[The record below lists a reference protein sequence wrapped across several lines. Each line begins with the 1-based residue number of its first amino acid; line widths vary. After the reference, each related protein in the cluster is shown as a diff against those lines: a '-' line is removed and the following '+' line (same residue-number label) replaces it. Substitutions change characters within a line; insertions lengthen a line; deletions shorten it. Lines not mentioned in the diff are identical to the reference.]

1 MESVVTKIV
10 FGGATGQEQIPFDE
24 FRTACP
30 VLVDAGLGSVEKD
43 DRGTG
48 RLGTERWACPLD
60 GTGSL
65 EDVLEFVLVDLD
77 DLDRTFVPTFA
88 WQAALVGCH
97 AKDIFV

>member
-43 DRGTG
+43 DRCTG
-48 RLGTERWACPLD
+48 RLGTERWACPFD

-77 DLDRTFVPTFA
+77 DLDRTFVPSFA